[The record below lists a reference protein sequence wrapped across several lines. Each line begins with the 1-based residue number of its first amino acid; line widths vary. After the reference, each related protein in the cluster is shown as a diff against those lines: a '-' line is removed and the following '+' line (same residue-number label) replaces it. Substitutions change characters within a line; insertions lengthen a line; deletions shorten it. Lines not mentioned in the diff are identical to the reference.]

1 MSPVGLEPVG
11 GYLPYA
17 LIAPVVVPSSAKIA
31 WISFVLQQRFV
42 RLWFSWESE

>member
-17 LIAPVVVPSSAKIA
+17 FVVVPSRVAR
-31 WISFVLQQRFV
+31 ISFVLQSRFV
-42 RLWFSWESE
+42 RLWLS